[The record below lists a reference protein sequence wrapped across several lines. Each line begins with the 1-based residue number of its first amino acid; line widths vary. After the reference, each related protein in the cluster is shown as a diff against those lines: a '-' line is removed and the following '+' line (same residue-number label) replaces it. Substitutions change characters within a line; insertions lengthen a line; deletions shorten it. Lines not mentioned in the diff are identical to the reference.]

1 MFIRALVLKSQF
13 VLKIWEA
20 KCDRLLPRCSTCVK
34 RNRSCLTPK
43 RKSEFV
49 WLNSG
54 IGEFLDYGIITSFL
68 PVRKHH
74 TSPWEFI
81 HVPKVH
87 EILGEAMISG
97 EVTHARMGLFFVVL
111 GASAFHLHEKTRN
124 PENYISKWMVLG
136 EEYRLRAR
144 RGIRFSLANLSMAM
158 PAEQVADIVLVL
170 TSMYNI
176 CVSYFQVKVESKASS
191 LRCSGL

>member
-1 MFIRALVLKSQF
+1 M
-13 VLKIWEA
+13 
-20 KCDRLLPRCSTCVK
+20 
-34 RNRSCLTPK
+34 TPE

-49 WLNSG
+49 RLNSG
-54 IGEFLDYGIITSFL
+54 IDKFLGYGIITSFL

-81 HVPKVH
+81 RVPKVH

-97 EVTHARMGLFFVVL
+97 EVTHARMGLLFVVL
-111 GASAFHLHEKTRN
+111 GASAFHLHEKTRKI
-124 PENYISKWMVLG
+124 ENYNSKWMMLG
-136 EEYRLRAR
+136 EEYGLRAR
-144 RGIRFSLANLSMAM
+144 RRIRLSLANLSMAM
-158 PAEQVADIVLVL
+158 PAEQVADIVLAL
-170 TSMYNI
+170 TSMYTI